1 MPPRASARARERG
14 LLRTVSSDGRPPARR
29 ATDRY
34 LAAGFVGLALLVWI
48 VVGRRLVL
56 GEYAVALLYGVPA
69 VLVTYAAVGM
79 VILLRRRWG
88 R

>member
-1 MPPRASARARERG
+1 MRRRDRG
-14 LLRTVSSDGRPPARR
+14 LLRPVTDPGRPPARR

-48 VVGRRLVL
+48 VVGRRLLL
-56 GEYAVALLYGVPA
+56 GEWAVALLYGVPG
-69 VLVTYAAVGM
+69 VLVTYAAAGM

>member
-1 MPPRASARARERG
+1 M
-14 LLRTVSSDGRPPARR
+14 RR

-48 VVGRRLVL
+48 VVARRLWV
-56 GEYAVALLYGVPA
+56 GEYVAALLYGVPG